1 MKCNS
6 QLDERQLLQ
15 RGNVFQHGLILFFAL
30 LLTNAFL
37 KEEEIVWAAGMWEN
51 ILIVWAV
58 IALCLGEFAVRE
70 IYPMGGGMNVIYIVE
85 GIAGVFLA
93 AVSLFEL
100 LAGREPFAVDRTL
113 TESGARLLQGA
124 MMVLLLLVFVGK
136 KVSDRGRRDEDEA

>member
-70 IYPMGGGMNVIYIVE
+70 IYPTLILYSSKLDMGKC
-85 GIAGVFLA
+85 GIP
-93 AVSLFEL
+93 S
-100 LAGREPFAVDRTL
+100 
-113 TESGARLLQGA
+113 
-124 MMVLLLLVFVGK
+124 
-136 KVSDRGRRDEDEA
+136 